1 MAEVPRTRASLLVRI
16 RDPHDERAWGEFV
29 EIYEPV
35 LYRLARRRGFQD
47 ADARELT
54 QEVFIAVASAIDRW
68 SVDPARGRF
77 RTWLFRVARN
87 LSINLLAAR
96 RRRTQGSGRT
106 DVQLL
111 LDQRP
116 APRGEDTVLFER
128 EYKCELFGRAASR
141 VRGEFRDATWQ
152 AFWRTSVEGGGA
164 AEVATALGISV
175 GAVYIARSR
184 VMARLRSEVQR
195 LEGEQGDDHGG

>member
-16 RDPHDERAWGEFV
+16 RDPHDEGAWAEFV

-35 LYRLARRRGFQD
+35 LYRLARQRGFQD

-68 SVDPARGRF
+68 KADPARARF

-87 LSINLLAAR
+87 VSINLLAR
-96 RRRTQGSGRT
+96 RRRPQGTGRT
-106 DVQLL
+106 DVQRL
-111 LDQRP
+111 LDQQP
-116 APRGEDTVLFER
+116 APCGEDSALFEQ
-128 EYKCELFGRAASR
+128 EYKRELFGRAATR
-141 VRGEFRDATWQ
+141 VRGRFRDATWQ
-152 AFWRTSVEGGGA
+152 AFWRTSVEGSDAGD
-164 AEVATALGISV
+164 VADALGISV

-184 VMARLRSEVQR
+184 VMARLRDEVQR
-195 LEGEQGDDHGG
+195 LQGEQGGDHGG